1 MEMLGG
7 GEMGNRVR
15 DGGLGR
21 RRRSR
26 WSRKIFVK
34 RSIDAWG
41 SEKTGSD
48 ATLG

>member
-1 MEMLGG
+1 MLDG

-21 RRRSR
+21 RRRNR
-26 WSRKIFVK
+26 WSRKTLMK
-34 RSIDAWG
+34 REYRCLG

-48 ATLG
+48 TTLG